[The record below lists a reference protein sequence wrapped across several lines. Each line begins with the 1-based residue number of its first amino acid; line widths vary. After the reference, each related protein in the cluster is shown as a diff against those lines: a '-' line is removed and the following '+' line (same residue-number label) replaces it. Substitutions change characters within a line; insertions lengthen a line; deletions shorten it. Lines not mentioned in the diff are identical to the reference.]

1 MILTPE
7 AEIAQFLRRVKYVL
21 LALAIGWVI
30 SLLAPILTPFVLALA
45 LAWLGD
51 PLVDRIEATGR
62 SRNTGVVLVF
72 VAMVLVITALL
83 VILVPMIER
92 QIATLIAA
100 VPQAQAW
107 LMQTGIPWFEQKTG
121 LQVMQWM
128 DPDRLIDWVRSHWQQ
143 AGGFA
148 KTFFGYVSRSGFAM
162 VTWVVNILLLPIL
175 AFYFLRDW
183 DKLVERVASTIPR
196 NHIGTISKLARESNE
211 VLGAFIRGQFLVMIA
226 LGVIYAAGLSLVGL
240 KLGLLIGLV
249 AGLISFIPYLGATT
263 GIVMAVVAA
272 LVQAQGFDLKLLLL
286 VGVVFTVGQLLESYV
301 LTPRIV
307 GDKIGLHPVAVI
319 FAVMAGGQLFG
330 FLGMLLALPVAAVSN
345 VLLRY
350 AHQRYRESELYVGE
364 TAIALD
370 SYIDRR
376 ADTIVVP
383 KDPDLKGAWCRSCR
397 LPCAT
402 RRTSAWKP
410 SSARRT
416 ARWRSCVRLRW
427 EQRTTGCTWKARRAR
442 ARRIRRWRCV
452 RWRSRRGGSRPI
464 CR

>member
-7 AEIAQFLRRVKYVL
+7 AEIAQFLRRLKYVL
-21 LALAIGWVI
+21 AALAVGWVI
-30 SLLAPILTPFVLALA
+30 WLLGPILTPFVLALA

-72 VAMVLVITALL
+72 VAMVLMLTAALL
-83 VILVPMIER
+83 ILVPMIER
-92 QIATLIAA
+92 QIATLVAA
-100 VPQAQAW
+100 IPQAQQW

-121 LQVMQWM
+121 LEIMQWM
-128 DPDRLIDWVRSHWQQ
+128 DPDRLIEWVRSHWQQ

-148 KTFFGYVSRSGFAM
+148 KTFFGYVSRSGFTM
-162 VTWVVNILLLPIL
+162 VTWVVNLLLLPIL

-183 DKLVERVASTIPR
+183 DKLVERVASMIPR
-196 NHIGTISKLARESNE
+196 NHIGTITKLARESDE

-226 LGVIYAAGLSLVGL
+226 LGVVYAAGLSLVGL

-263 GIVMAVVAA
+263 GIVMAVGAA
-272 LVQAQGFDLKLLLL
+272 LVQAQGFDLKLLIL

-350 AHQRYRESELYVGE
+350 AHQRYRQSDLYAGE
-364 TAIALD
+364 RSAIVLD
-370 SYIDRR
+370 SYIDKPTIIV
-376 ADTIVVP
+376 DTSP
-383 KDPDLKGAWCRSCR
+383 KAPDL
-397 LPCAT
+397 
-402 RRTSAWKP
+402 
-410 SSARRT
+410 
-416 ARWRSCVRLRW
+416 
-427 EQRTTGCTWKARRAR
+427 Q
-442 ARRIRRWRCV
+442 
-452 RWRSRRGGSRPI
+452 
-464 CR
+464 

>member
-7 AEIAQFLRRVKYVL
+7 AEIAQFLRRLKYVL
-21 LALAIGWVI
+21 AALAVGWVI
-30 SLLAPILTPFVLALA
+30 WLLGPILTPFVLALA

-72 VAMVLVITALL
+72 VAMILLITAALL
-83 VILVPMIER
+83 ILVPMIER
-92 QIATLIAA
+92 QIATLVAA
-100 VPQAQAW
+100 IPQAQQW

-121 LQVMQWM
+121 LEIMQWM
-128 DPDRLIDWVRSHWQQ
+128 DPDRLIEWVRSHWQQ

-148 KTFFGYVSRSGFAM
+148 KTFFGYVSRSGFTM

-183 DKLVERVASTIPR
+183 DKLVERVASMIPR
-196 NHIGTISKLARESNE
+196 NHIGTITKLARESDE

-226 LGVIYAAGLSLVGL
+226 LGVVYAAGLSLVGL

-263 GIVMAVVAA
+263 GIVMAIGAA
-272 LVQAQGFDLKLLLL
+272 LVQAQGFDLKLLIL

-350 AHQRYRESELYVGE
+350 AHQRYRQSDLYAGE
-364 TAIALD
+364 KSAIVLE
-370 SYIDRR
+370 SYIDKPTIIV
-376 ADTIVVP
+376 DTSP
-383 KDPDLKGAWCRSCR
+383 KAPDL
-397 LPCAT
+397 
-402 RRTSAWKP
+402 
-410 SSARRT
+410 
-416 ARWRSCVRLRW
+416 
-427 EQRTTGCTWKARRAR
+427 Q
-442 ARRIRRWRCV
+442 
-452 RWRSRRGGSRPI
+452 
-464 CR
+464 

>member
-7 AEIAQFLRRVKYVL
+7 AEIAQFLRRIKYIL
-21 LALAIGWVI
+21 FALAVGWVVW
-30 SLLAPILTPFVLALA
+30 LLAPILTPFVLALA

-72 VAMVLVITALL
+72 LAMVLVITAALL
-83 VILVPMIER
+83 ILVPMIER
-92 QIATLIAA
+92 QISTLIAA
-100 VPQAQAW
+100 IPQVQQW
-107 LMQTGIPWFEQKTG
+107 LMQNAIPWFEQKTG
-121 LQVMQWM
+121 MEIMPWLE
-128 DPDRLIDWVRSHWQQ
+128 PDRLIDWVRSHWEQ
-143 AGGFA
+143 AGGVA

-196 NHIGTISKLARESNE
+196 NHVGTITKLARESND
-211 VLGAFIRGQFLVMIA
+211 VLGAFIRGQFLVMVA
-226 LGVIYAAGLSLVGL
+226 LGLIYAIGLSLVGL

-263 GIVMAVVAA
+263 GIVMAVLAA
-272 LVQAQGFDLKLLLL
+272 LVQAQGFDLKLLIL

-350 AHQRYRESELYVGE
+350 AHLRYRESELYAGE
-364 TAIALD
+364 PN
-370 SYIDRR
+370 
-376 ADTIVVP
+376 TIVIETHVDRQTVIIDTS
-383 KDPDLKGAWCRSCR
+383 KGQDLK
-397 LPCAT
+397 
-402 RRTSAWKP
+402 
-410 SSARRT
+410 
-416 ARWRSCVRLRW
+416 
-427 EQRTTGCTWKARRAR
+427 
-442 ARRIRRWRCV
+442 
-452 RWRSRRGGSRPI
+452 
-464 CR
+464 

>member
-7 AEIAQFLRRVKYVL
+7 AEIAQFLRRVKYIL
-21 LALAIGWVI
+21 LALAIGWVVW
-30 SLLAPILTPFVLALA
+30 LLAPILTPFVLALA

-72 VAMVLVITALL
+72 VAMVLTITAALL
-83 VILVPMIER
+83 ILVPMIER

-100 VPQAQAW
+100 IPQAQQW

-121 LQVMQWM
+121 MEIMPWLE
-128 DPDRLIDWVRSHWQQ
+128 PDRLIDWVRSHWEQ

-196 NHIGTISKLARESNE
+196 NHVGTITKLARESNE
-211 VLGAFIRGQFLVMIA
+211 VLGAFIRGQFLVMVA
-226 LGVIYAAGLSLVGL
+226 LGLIYAIGLSLVGL
-240 KLGLLIGLV
+240 KLGLLIGLI

-263 GIVMAVVAA
+263 GIVMAVLAA
-272 LVQAQGFDLKLLLL
+272 LVQAQGFDVKLLIL

-350 AHQRYRESELYVGE
+350 AHLRYRESELYAGE
-364 TAIALD
+364 KTAIVLD
-370 SYIDRR
+370 SYIDKP
-376 ADTIVVP
+376 TLVVETP
-383 KDPDLKGAWCRSCR
+383 KGPDLK
-397 LPCAT
+397 
-402 RRTSAWKP
+402 
-410 SSARRT
+410 
-416 ARWRSCVRLRW
+416 
-427 EQRTTGCTWKARRAR
+427 
-442 ARRIRRWRCV
+442 
-452 RWRSRRGGSRPI
+452 
-464 CR
+464 

>member
-7 AEIAQFLRRVKYVL
+7 AEIAQFLRRLKYVL
-21 LALAIGWVI
+21 AALAVGWVI
-30 SLLAPILTPFVLALA
+30 WLLGPILTPFVLALA

-72 VAMVLVITALL
+72 VAMILLLTAALL
-83 VILVPMIER
+83 ILVPMIER
-92 QIATLIAA
+92 QIATLVAA
-100 VPQAQAW
+100 IPQAQQW

-121 LQVMQWM
+121 LEIMQWM
-128 DPDRLIDWVRSHWQQ
+128 DPDRLIEWVRSHWQQ

-148 KTFFGYVSRSGFAM
+148 KTFFGYVSRSGFTM
-162 VTWVVNILLLPIL
+162 VAWVVNILLLPIL

-183 DKLVERVASTIPR
+183 DKLVERVASMIPR
-196 NHIGTISKLARESNE
+196 NHIGTITKLARESDE

-226 LGVIYAAGLSLVGL
+226 LGVVYAAGLSLVGL

-263 GIVMAVVAA
+263 GIVMAVAAA
-272 LVQAQGFDLKLLLL
+272 LVQAQGFDLKLLIL

-350 AHQRYRESELYVGE
+350 AHQRYRQSDLYAGE
-364 TAIALD
+364 KSAIVLD
-370 SYIDRR
+370 AYVDKTTIIID
-376 ADTIVVP
+376 TSP
-383 KDPDLKGAWCRSCR
+383 KAPDAK
-397 LPCAT
+397 
-402 RRTSAWKP
+402 
-410 SSARRT
+410 
-416 ARWRSCVRLRW
+416 
-427 EQRTTGCTWKARRAR
+427 
-442 ARRIRRWRCV
+442 
-452 RWRSRRGGSRPI
+452 
-464 CR
+464 